1 MIFRAQQVLDLGLPD
16 YESGCADFSV
26 QFHNGERNF

>member
-1 MIFRAQQVLDLGLPD
+1 MILRAHQVLNLALPD

-26 QFHNGERNF
+26 QFHNCERNF